1 MRPLL
6 QIAAVLRITLKR
18 LRTQPGVTLASIS
31 GFTVAVVLMQIVPLY
46 ADAVNFRILEE
57 QLATLDESRRP
68 PWSYIYT
75 YIGGLHGDIEWE
87 TIQPADSYLS
97 NEAGRT
103 LGMPLDFVVR
113 HVETPSFRLFPTGE
127 TNYSGGRDLGFA
139 RLATTT
145 DIEAH
150 IELVEGAL
158 PAIPAGAGEPI
169 EILISQ
175 TFATET
181 GWQVGEQYLMLNL
194 GRAVDA
200 PNFIVQVAGIWQ
212 PRDAAEPFWFYGPSN
227 FDDLFLVPEST
238 FADILSPALGD
249 EVHLAL
255 WYLVMDGSDVG
266 TEQIDKLIS
275 GAAQVEQRVDVL
287 LPEATSQIAPTDYLR
302 LYRRAVAELSLL
314 LFSMNVPTIWMTLA
328 FISLVSGLA
337 VSRQRNEIAVM
348 RSRGGTRRQ
357 VVGMAVVEGALLGV
371 IALALGT
378 IVALWLTQLLGQARS
393 FLDFSAT
400 TTVRMNLTRQAINAG
415 LLAVILA
422 LIARLL
428 PTIVASRHTI
438 VTFKQEQARSLST
451 PWWQR
456 GYLDVILAVI
466 AGYGFYVLRRQ
477 GSLALGND
485 SAPADPFQNP
495 LLLLLPALTIFALT
509 LLFLRFLPWS
519 MRLLGRL
526 VARGNS
532 VSLLQ
537 AVRYLARTPGY
548 YTVPLG
554 LLILTTGL
562 AIYTASLARTIDL
575 QLYDQSFYQIGADIN
590 LVTAPPSPVGF
601 GPQGDPDELL
611 FTFLPISAYENLPGI
626 ERAARVGSYEA
637 HSQVDGSRLSGRYI
651 GVDPDQFHKVA
662 YWRWDFSRYRF
673 GSLMNALGNHADG
686 VLVPDSLLDSS
697 TLSVGDPIRYT
708 LNLGNSDVEFAGR
721 VVGSFD
727 YFPTWNPA
735 EGDLLIVGNLANV
748 FEVAGGE
755 FLYRVW
761 AVSDGPIVAEA
772 FRQALRDQQLF
783 GTAWDEARPL
793 VAAAQ
798 SQPQRQGLFG
808 LLSVSFIT
816 SAVLTVLGFF
826 LYALFSLQRRTV
838 ELGIL
843 RAVGLSRSRMIRLVA
858 WELVLLV
865 AGGLLL
871 GTALGVMVSRQFIPY
886 LQAGNDLRAAAPPYL
901 VEIAWGA
908 VAQIYVLFGALF
920 VAALVALS
928 WRLLRIKLFESIKLG
943 ETV

>member
-1 MRPLL
+1 
-6 QIAAVLRITLKR
+6 
-18 LRTQPGVTLASIS
+18 
-31 GFTVAVVLMQIVPLY
+31 VPLY

-68 PWSYIYT
+68 PWSYLYT

-87 TIQPADSYLS
+87 TIQPAHDYLI
-97 NEAGRT
+97 NEAGGA
-103 LGMPLDFVVR
+103 LSLPLDFVVR
-113 HVETPSFRLFPTGE
+113 HVETPTFRLFPTSE
-127 TNYSGGRDLGFA
+127 TDYGGGRDLGFA
-139 RLATTT
+139 GLATTT
-145 DIEAH
+145 GIEAH
-150 IELVEGAL
+150 IELVEGAM
-158 PAIPAGAGEPI
+158 PAVPASASDPI
-169 EILISQ
+169 EVLISE

-194 GRAVDA
+194 GRAVDG

-227 FDDLFLVPEST
+227 FDDVFLVPEHT
-238 FADILSPALGD
+238 FANVLSPALGD

-266 TEQIDKLIS
+266 TEQIDRLIS
-275 GAAQVEQRVDVL
+275 GAAQVEQKLSLL

-314 LFSMNVPTIWMTLA
+314 LFSINVPTIWMTLA
-328 FISLVSGLA
+328 FIGLVAGLA
-337 VSRQRNEIAVM
+337 VSRQRNEIAVI
-348 RSRGGTRRQ
+348 RSRGGTRWQ
-357 VVGMAVVEGALLGV
+357 VIGMAAVEGVLLGL
-371 IALALGT
+371 IAFGLGT

-415 LLAVILA
+415 MLAVILA

-428 PTIVASRHTI
+428 PTIVASRYTI
-438 VTFKQEQARSLST
+438 VTYKQEQARSLLT

-456 GYLDVILAVI
+456 AWLDLILVAI
-466 AGYGFYVLRRQ
+466 AGYGYYVLRWQ
-477 GSLALGND
+477 GSLTLGNE
-485 SAPADPFQNP
+485 STPADPFQNP

-519 MRLLGRL
+519 MRILGRL
-526 VARGNS
+526 IARGNS

-562 AIYTASLARTIDL
+562 AVFIASLARTIDL
-575 QLYDQSFYQIGADIN
+575 QLYDQSYYQIGADVN
-590 LVTAPPSPVGF
+590 LVTAPPSSVGF
-601 GPQGDPDELL
+601 GLQGDPDELL
-611 FTFLPISAYENLPGI
+611 FTFLPIGAYERLPVI
-626 ERAARVGSYEA
+626 ERAARVGNYDM
-637 HSQVDGSRLSGRYI
+637 HSQVDGRRLSGRYM
-651 GVDPDQFHKVA
+651 GVDPDQFHEVA

-673 GSLMNALGNHADG
+673 GSLMNALGNHPGG
-686 VLVPDSLLDSS
+686 VLVPNSLLNSS
-697 TLSVGDPIRYT
+697 TLRVGDSIRYT
-708 LNLGNSDVEFAGR
+708 LLLGNSDVEFAGL

-727 YFPTWNPA
+727 YFPTWYPA
-735 EGDLLIVGNLANV
+735 EEEVLIVGNLTNV

-755 FLYRVW
+755 FQYRVW
-761 AVSDGPIVAEA
+761 AVSDGLIEAES
-772 FRQALRDQQLF
+772 FREALRDQQLF

-793 VAAAQ
+793 VIAAQ

-858 WELVLLV
+858 WELALLV

-871 GTALGVMVSRQFIPY
+871 GTVLGVLVSRQFIPY
-886 LQAGNDLRAAAPPYL
+886 LQAGNGVRALAPPYL

-908 VAQIYVLFGALF
+908 VAQVYILFGVLFVVALI
-920 VAALVALS
+920 ALS
-928 WRLLRIKLFESIKLG
+928 WRLLHIKLFESIKLG
-943 ETV
+943 ETI